1 MSAHQIY
8 NRVAVQYRSQRQA
21 DPRIAR
27 AILAALGDART
38 IVNVGAGTGSYEPTD
53 RGVIA
58 VEPSPQMISR
68 RSRTAAP
75 VVQASAGALPFDDR
89 SFDASLAI
97 LTVHHW
103 LNRSAGL
110 SELARVARRR
120 VVVFTWDPSALTNFW
135 LVRDYF
141 PAIVEIDREIFP
153 TLSEFQDAFGAI
165 AVLPVPIPHDC
176 TDGFLGA
183 YWRRPEVYLDEAPRQ
198 AISTFAKIGDVSRGL
213 EALRKDLSD
222 GTWARRNKAILD
234 EAVLDLGYRIVV
246 ADSEDL

>member
-8 NRVAVQYRSQRQA
+8 NRIAVEYRSQRQA

-58 VEPSPQMISR
+58 VEPSPQMISQ
-68 RSRTAAP
+68 RSRIAAP
-75 VVQASAGALPFDDR
+75 VVRASADALPFDDR

-103 LNRSAGL
+103 LNHSAGL

-120 VVVFTWDPSALTNFW
+120 VVVFTWDPSAQTNFW

-153 TLSEFQDAFGAI
+153 TMSEFQVVFGAI
-165 AVLPVPIPHDC
+165 AVLPVPIPGNYH
-176 TDGFLGA
+176 F
-183 YWRRPEVYLDEAPRQ
+183 
-198 AISTFAKIGDVSRGL
+198 
-213 EALRKDLSD
+213 
-222 GTWARRNKAILD
+222 N
-234 EAVLDLGYRIVV
+234 VV
-246 ADSEDL
+246 GVKW